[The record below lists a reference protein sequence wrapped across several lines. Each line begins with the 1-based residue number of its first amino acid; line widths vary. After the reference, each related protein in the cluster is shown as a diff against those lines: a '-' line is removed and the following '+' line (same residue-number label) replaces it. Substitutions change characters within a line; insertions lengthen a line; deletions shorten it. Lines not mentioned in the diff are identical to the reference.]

1 MALSTSIPMPRARPP
16 KVMLLRVKPLKYIS
30 PKVATI
36 EIGMAVAMIEVLE
49 RLRRKRSR
57 MTIASR
63 PPKRVLLA
71 TELIDCLIKTDESK
85 LGVILICGRSRLMR
99 SISLLTASATST
111 VLEPDCLL
119 MAMRRPALPL
129 RRLRERT
136 SCQESS
142 TFATSLI
149 RIGVPWRVVMTVLRI
164 SSRLTYS
171 PWVRIWISRLPF
183 LKRPAGMVRFSL
195 RRALMI
201 ALVDSPRALS

>member
-1 MALSTSIPMPRARPP
+1 MPRASPP

-49 RLRRKRSR
+49 RLRRKSSR

-71 TELIDCLIKTDESK
+71 TELIDCLMKTDESK
-85 LGVILICGRSRLMR
+85 LGVILICGRSRLIL

-119 MAMRRPALPL
+119 MAMRRLGLPL
-129 RRLRERT
+129 RRLSERT
-136 SCQESS
+136 SCQES
-142 TFATSLI
+142 TTLATSPI
-149 RIGVPWRVVMTVLRI
+149 RIGVPCRMVMTVLRI

-183 LKRPAGMVRFSL
+183 LNSPAGMVWFSL
-195 RRALMI
+195 RRALRM
-201 ALVDSPRALS
+201 ALVESPRALSWSALRST